1 MTATIALTKAVFTVQ
16 SGTHRDTTVDVHFNP
31 VSLQYAVSNTLE
43 EKGSGNSK
51 KQYVSQSSGKLTM
64 DLVFDTTHDGSDVR
78 SVTDQIAQFME
89 PDAQKVPPVVL
100 FEWGTYKFQG
110 MVESY
115 KETIDFFA
123 PNGVPLRASV
133 NLTLSRQ
140 DKVFEPSSYSKFDQQ
155 DGLTPDAVD
164 VPAAPVPGASGG
176 GQDATGLASQAGNP
190 QAGRALAAANSL
202 ESMRFPSGPLTVD
215 ASITLGPP
223 VAFASGGAGLSLG
236 AGGGIGLGAGIGGGA
251 GFSAGAGI
259 GGSAGFSAGAGAS
272 AGARAGF
279 STGASIS
286 ARAGFSAGA
295 SVAIGGRSSAGVS
308 ATGGAF
314 AGLKSGRSRAAV
326 SLDPS
331 RLMPPPPAAGVT
343 AGAGTSF
350 QLGGQISGQGS
361 SSLRADVG
369 ADVDLRSRIQFQ
381 ER

>member
-1 MTATIALTKAVFTVQ
+1 MTALTKAVFTVQ
-16 SGTHRDTTVDVHFNP
+16 SGTHRNTKVDVHFNP
-31 VSLQYAVSNTLE
+31 VSLQYAVSNTVE

-78 SVTDQIAQFME
+78 RVTDQIAQFME

-140 DKVFEPSSYSKFDQQ
+140 DKVFEPSSYAKFDQQ

-164 VPAAPVPGASGG
+164 VPAPSEPGAGG
-176 GQDATGLASQAGNP
+176 GTGQDATTLASQAGNP
-190 QAGRALAAANSL
+190 QGGRALAAANSL

-223 VAFASGGAGLSLG
+223 VAFASGGAGLSLA
-236 AGGGIGLGAGIGGGA
+236 AGGG
-251 GFSAGAGI
+251 FGAGI
-259 GGSAGFSAGAGAS
+259 GGSAGFSAGAGIGGS
-272 AGARAGF
+272 
-279 STGASIS
+279 
-286 ARAGFSAGA
+286 AGFSAGA

-314 AGLKSGRSRAAV
+314 AGLKSSRSRAAV

-331 RLMPPPPAAGVT
+331 RLLPPPPAAGVT

-350 QLGGQISGQGS
+350 QLGGQISGHGS